1 MKLKESIGIVL
12 SLRKEGLTYQAI
24 GEKLKISRQRVYQ
37 IIQESNKKRD
47 AWDEGLGIRNRNLL
61 KSLGVTTKEQ
71 AKELVHT
78 RKIKPFM
85 QKNYGYRSFNDL
97 CQWLGIDCD
106 TKVSKLCPHCSKSL
120 K

>member
-71 AKELVHT
+71 AKELVHA

-97 CQWLGIDCD
+97 CNWLDIDSK
-106 TKVSKLCPHCSKSL
+106 TKTSKVCPHCHKAL
-120 K
+120 